1 MTGRCRRTG
10 RPRFHIW
17 GVRPRPPREGGNAA
31 ILMLAGAGL
40 VMVLLI
46 GLADLASYFIARTR
60 AQTAADS
67 AALAAVA
74 ELIPSIGEDPEGKAE
89 EYANANG
96 AELLE
101 CSCSMGTSI
110 AEVRVAVPVRL
121 TLKGLAG
128 KQSVEARA
136 KAEIALPAGS
146 RG

>member
-1 MTGRCRRTG
+1 MIGERRTTG
-10 RPRFHIW
+10 RPNLHRLRAGRGSILE
-17 GVRPRPPREGGNAA
+17 RGNAA

-40 VMVLLI
+40 VMVLLV
-46 GLADLASYFIARTR
+46 GLADLASFFIARTR

-74 ELIPSIGEDPEGKAE
+74 ELIPTIGEDPEGKAE

-101 CSCSMGTSI
+101 CSCSIGTSI

-121 TLKGLAG
+121 ALRSLGG
-128 KQSVEARA
+128 MQSVEARA
-136 KAEIALPAGS
+136 KAEISMPAG
-146 RG
+146 